1 MGDVAKEGRTV
12 LFVSHNMGAVRL
24 LCERAILLEKG
35 EVILDEGVSQIIS
48 MYMSIAV
55 SEGSGTDGG
64 IFWAADNALETN
76 EVCLRG
82 IQLVGPSGKV
92 QSMFGADKPIQ
103 VAIHYEVKRPLRNA
117 RLNLYIITQEGEVA
131 FVATD
136 HMFRSEIESPGTYK
150 SICTIPGG
158 LLNLRRYV
166 IAVDCDIPGVK
177 VLLPRREY
185 LSFMVSG
192 IGNQAAIFP
201 EAWPGVVCPHIL
213 WRIEKI
219 Q

>member
-1 MGDVAKEGRTV
+1 
-12 LFVSHNMGAVRL
+12 
-24 LCERAILLEKG
+24 
-35 EVILDEGVSQIIS
+35 
-48 MYMSIAV
+48 
-55 SEGSGTDGG
+55 
-64 IFWAADNALETN
+64 
-76 EVCLRG
+76 
-82 IQLVGPSGKV
+82 
-92 QSMFGADKPIQ
+92 